1 MLIFSLVRK
10 AAINPTGGAS
20 DYLHFVLIWLQKH
33 WGRGENRADKRAIV
47 LQVSD
52 IDVGFASNTELITEP
67 WLSYK

>member
-10 AAINPTGGAS
+10 AAINPTGAS

-33 WGRGENRADKRAIV
+33 WGRGENRADKRVIV

-52 IDVGFASNTELITEP
+52 IDVGFASNTEP